1 MPRSKKYRKVC
12 CMPDST
18 LFGALDHGS
27 DNSKIITLSIEEY
40 ESIRLIDLEEMTQ
53 EECAKHMKVARTTVQ
68 RIYIDARKKIAE
80 HFVMGY
86 LLKIEGGS
94 YTICDEDGLQ
104 EKCGRGCRKINRA
117 AVLRSDKLG
126 EN

>member
-1 MPRSKKYRKVC
+1 MARLKKYRKVC

-27 DNSKIITLSIEEY
+27 DNSKTIILSVEEY

-53 EECAKHMKVARTTVQ
+53 EECAAHMKVARTTVQ
-68 RIYIDARKKIAE
+68 RIYNDARKKIAE
-80 HFVMGY
+80 YLVMGH

-94 YTICDEDGLQ
+94 YEICNESEDQNG
-104 EKCGRGCRKINRA
+104 CGRGCRRRNRQNGPD
-117 AVLRSDKLG
+117 VD
-126 EN
+126 